1 LERWELHLKP
11 SRDRSYVIS
20 FSFVAVVLAWACFA
34 ILHVLVTVFD
44 IYLLSAF
51 HHFDRNIF
59 GYICKHDYLANVI
72 NGQKMNLL
80 NNRRLPLVLDLD
92 DTLVRLIGNE
102 RTRYVSEA
110 DAMTGKDSA

>member
-1 LERWELHLKP
+1 MRIDQAFSHMTYLV
-11 SRDRSYVIS
+11 RS
-20 FSFVAVVLAWACFA
+20 
-34 ILHVLVTVFD
+34 FD
-44 IYLLSAF
+44 S
-51 HHFDRNIF
+51 NIF

-80 NNRRLPLVLDLD
+80 HNRRLPLVLDLD

-110 DAMTGKDSA
+110 DAMTGKNVL